1 MLRTRVI
8 PCLLVKNGG
17 LVKTVQ
23 FDKSKYVGDPINA
36 VRIFNEKEVD
46 EIAILD
52 INATVEGRE
61 PNFELISDLASQAF
75 MPMSYGGGITNISQ
89 IEKLFSIGVEKVIL
103 NSIIHEKPN
112 LISEAAQIAG
122 SSSVV
127 ASIDVKSNWLG
138 KYSVYVKSGTFD
150 VKTHPTDF
158 AKKVE
163 ELGAGEIIINSIDK
177 DGTQKGYDIKLVKQ
191 ISDAVSIPV
200 IAIGGA
206 GKLSD
211 FKEAVDAGASAVSAG
226 SFFVFHGKHR
236 AVLITYPEYSKLES
250 LFSEKSNG

>member
-8 PCLLVKNGG
+8 PCLLLRNGG

-23 FDKSKYVGDPINA
+23 FDNPKYVGDPINA

-52 INATVEGRE
+52 ITATPSNKE
-61 PNFELISDLASQAF
+61 PNFELIADVASQAF
-75 MPMSYGGGITNISQ
+75 MPLSYGGGINSTEQ
-89 IEKLFSIGVEKVIL
+89 IEKLFSIGIEKIIL
-103 NSIIHEKPN
+103 NSVLEHKPE
-112 LISEAAQIAG
+112 LITSAANIAG

-138 KYSVYVKSGTFD
+138 KYSVYTNSGKKD
-150 VKTHPTDF
+150 IKVDPISY
-158 AKKVE
+158 AKRLE
-163 ELGAGEIIINSIDK
+163 NLGAGEIIINSIDR
-177 DGTQKGYDIKLVKQ
+177 DGTQKGYDTKLVGA

-200 IAIGGA
+200 VAIGGA

-211 FKEAVDAGASAVSAG
+211 FKEAVDVGASAVAAG

-236 AVLITYPEYSKLES
+236 AVLITYPEYSTLEE
-250 LFSEKSNG
+250 LFN

>member
-8 PCLLVKNGG
+8 PCLLLRNGG

-23 FDKSKYVGDPINA
+23 FDNPKYVGDPINA

-52 INATVEGRE
+52 ITATPSNKE
-61 PNFELISDLASQAF
+61 PNFELIADLASQAF
-75 MPMSYGGGITNISQ
+75 MPLSYGGGINSTEQ
-89 IEKLFSIGVEKVIL
+89 IEKLFSIGIEKIIL
-103 NSIIHEKPN
+103 NSVLEHKPE
-112 LISEAAQIAG
+112 LITSAANIAG

-138 KYSVYVKSGTFD
+138 KYSVYTNSGKKD
-150 VKTHPTDF
+150 IKVDPISY
-158 AKKVE
+158 AKRLE
-163 ELGAGEIIINSIDK
+163 NLGAGEIIINSIDR
-177 DGTQKGYDIKLVKQ
+177 DGTQKGYDTKLVGA

-200 IAIGGA
+200 VAIGGA

-211 FKEAVDAGASAVSAG
+211 
-226 SFFVFHGKHR
+226 
-236 AVLITYPEYSKLES
+236 
-250 LFSEKSNG
+250 

>member
-8 PCLLVKNGG
+8 PCLLLRNGG

-23 FDKSKYVGDPINA
+23 FDNPKYVGDPINA

-52 INATVEGRE
+52 ITATPSNKE
-61 PNFELISDLASQAF
+61 PNFELIADLASQAF
-75 MPMSYGGGITNISQ
+75 MPLSYGGGINSTEQ
-89 IEKLFSIGVEKVIL
+89 IEKLFSIGIEKIIL
-103 NSIIHEKPN
+103 NSVLEHKPE
-112 LISEAAQIAG
+112 LITSAANIAG

-138 KYSVYVKSGTFD
+138 KYSVYTNSGKKD
-150 VKTHPTDF
+150 IKVDPISY
-158 AKKVE
+158 AKRLE
-163 ELGAGEIIINSIDK
+163 NLGAGEIIINSIDR
-177 DGTQKGYDIKLVKQ
+177 DGTQKGYDTKLVGA

-200 IAIGGA
+200 VAIGGA

-211 FKEAVDAGASAVSAG
+211 FKEAVDVGASAVAAG

-236 AVLITYPEYSKLES
+236 AVLITYPEYSTLEE
-250 LFSEKSNG
+250 LFN